1 ALTDDR
7 LHLLNVR
14 YVISHRTT
22 DISDVD
28 GYTLA
33 YEDEAVRVWENAN
46 AVPRALAPNIYDLA
60 PDRLFLNAE
69 IIRNTGR
76 ELIIASPV
84 ADVHTI
90 TISQNHFPG
99 WRAYQATAS
108 GENEL
113 QIERISEI
121 FTGINLLPN
130 TVADTE
136 FRVVYSPTSFQV
148 GFFTSAIALLLALF
162 LLGVWGWRRFVVS
175 DDDDGAALLARNSA
189 APVILNL
196 FNRGINFVFAFV
208 MLRILG
214 PGDAGVYYYAVIV
227 FVWFDIFTNFG
238 LDVYLTRE
246 VSRDRA
252 RGRYLLLNTT
262 IFRLLLSVIGFGLLL
277 AFIGARQNLVAEPFD
292 ARGVTALVLLY
303 LGLIP
308 GSLSKGMTSLY
319 YAHERAEYPAAV
331 STVTTIST
339 AVLGVMALLAGF
351 GIIGLAAVSIFN
363 NFVTLG
369 ILVVGGRDMFAR
381 PLPEPDTASVDGR
394 LMRGMANESY
404 PLMLNHFL
412 ATIFFQIDVVILEAL
427 RGAAIVGKYSVSYRW
442 LLALNVIPA
451 FFTMA
456 IFPRLSKQAEE
467 DRAALQR
474 NYVLSLKMLVGVVFP
489 AAVMLTFLAEPLTLL
504 LGGQEFLPEGAIAL
518 QIMVWSMPFGW
529 VNSLTQYLLIALN
542 RQRQI
547 TWAFVVG
554 VTFNV
559 VTNLI
564 FIPIYGFRAAAVT
577 TILSEAILL
586 VGFAVLLRRESF
598 WVGWLALLWK
608 PGLAAGAMSAAMAL
622 VWMLNPALSVMAGA
636 LAYPMVWWLLR
647 PLDERELAVVRPLL
661 PERVRQRLVTT

>member
-1 ALTDDR
+1 
-7 LHLLNVR
+7 
-14 YVISHRTT
+14 
-22 DISDVD
+22 
-28 GYTLA
+28 
-33 YEDEAVRVWENAN
+33 
-46 AVPRALAPNIYDLA
+46 
-60 PDRLFLNAE
+60 
-69 IIRNTGR
+69 
-76 ELIIASPV
+76 
-84 ADVHTI
+84 
-90 TISQNHFPG
+90 
-99 WRAYQATAS
+99 
-108 GENEL
+108 
-113 QIERISEI
+113 
-121 FTGINLLPN
+121 
-130 TVADTE
+130 
-136 FRVVYSPTSFQV
+136 
-148 GFFTSAIALLLALF
+148 
-162 LLGVWGWRRFVVS
+162 
-175 DDDDGAALLARNSA
+175 
-189 APVILNL
+189 
-196 FNRGINFVFAFV
+196 
-208 MLRILG
+208 
-214 PGDAGVYYYAVIV
+214 
-227 FVWFDIFTNFG
+227 
-238 LDVYLTRE
+238 
-246 VSRDRA
+246 
-252 RGRYLLLNTT
+252 
-262 IFRLLLSVIGFGLLL
+262 
-277 AFIGARQNLVAEPFD
+277 
-292 ARGVTALVLLY
+292 
-303 LGLIP
+303 IP

-339 AVLGVMALLAGF
+339 AVLGVMALIAGF

-369 ILVVGGRDMFAR
+369 ILVVGGRDMFAQ
-381 PLPEPDTASVDGR
+381 PLPTGDDGR
-394 LMRGMANESY
+394 GLINQTPTKPDATLMRGMSNESY

-598 WVGWLALLWK
+598 GVGWLALLWK
-608 PGLAAGAMSAAMAL
+608 PGLAAGAMSAGMA
-622 VWMLNPALSVMAGA
+622 VTWVLNPALSVIAGA
-636 LAYPMVWWLLR
+636 VVYPVVWWLLR
-647 PLDERELAVVRPLL
+647 PLEESELAVVRPLL
-661 PERVRQRLVTT
+661 PERVRQRLVPVEQV

>member
-1 ALTDDR
+1 
-7 LHLLNVR
+7 
-14 YVISHRTT
+14 
-22 DISDVD
+22 
-28 GYTLA
+28 
-33 YEDEAVRVWENAN
+33 
-46 AVPRALAPNIYDLA
+46 
-60 PDRLFLNAE
+60 
-69 IIRNTGR
+69 
-76 ELIIASPV
+76 
-84 ADVHTI
+84 
-90 TISQNHFPG
+90 
-99 WRAYQATAS
+99 
-108 GENEL
+108 
-113 QIERISEI
+113 
-121 FTGINLLPN
+121 
-130 TVADTE
+130 
-136 FRVVYSPTSFQV
+136 
-148 GFFTSAIALLLALF
+148 
-162 LLGVWGWRRFVVS
+162 
-175 DDDDGAALLARNSA
+175 
-189 APVILNL
+189 
-196 FNRGINFVFAFV
+196 
-208 MLRILG
+208 
-214 PGDAGVYYYAVIV
+214 
-227 FVWFDIFTNFG
+227 
-238 LDVYLTRE
+238 
-246 VSRDRA
+246 
-252 RGRYLLLNTT
+252 
-262 IFRLLLSVIGFGLLL
+262 
-277 AFIGARQNLVAEPFD
+277 AEPFD